1 MLTSLL
7 LALSIG
13 GALPMQQ
20 GLLLALV
27 WQNPAV
33 ASLPVLGGCAYA
45 LRQKR
50 RAYRG
55 GSVAA
60 FHRTVAAEL
69 QAGRSLRLSLA
80 GACRSVT
87 ELGLVRVARLAEA
100 GRPLEEVAAILSM
113 DQRLLPAATA
123 VRVAGMTGGSVAVVF
138 DALTAEA
145 VDDEALRLEQRALTV
160 QARLSVTIVGGFP
173 LIVLAGQ
180 LFGGELSRLVARG
193 PVGAAMVAIGVSLL
207 SSGLLVVVW
216 LIRAARQ

>member
-13 GALPMQQ
+13 GLLPMRR

-27 WQNPAV
+27 WQNPAL
-33 ASLPVLGGCAYA
+33 ACLPVLGGWAYA

-50 RAYRG
+50 RAHPG

-80 GACRSVT
+80 GACRSVV
-87 ELGLVRVARLAEA
+87 ELDIVRVARLAEA
-100 GRPLEEVAAILSM
+100 GRPLEEVAAILST
-113 DQRLLPAATA
+113 DKRLLPAATA
-123 VRVAGMTGGSVAVVF
+123 VRVAGVTGGSVAGVF

-145 VDDEALRLEQRALTV
+145 VDDEALRLEQRVLTV
-160 QARLSVTIVGGFP
+160 QARLSVAMVGGFP
-173 LIVLAGQ
+173 LVVLAGQ
-180 LFGGELSRLVARG
+180 LLSGELSRLVARG
-193 PVGAAMVAIGVSLL
+193 PVGAAMVAIGASLL
-207 SSGLLVVVW
+207 ASGLLVVVW
-216 LIRAARQ
+216 LIRATRK